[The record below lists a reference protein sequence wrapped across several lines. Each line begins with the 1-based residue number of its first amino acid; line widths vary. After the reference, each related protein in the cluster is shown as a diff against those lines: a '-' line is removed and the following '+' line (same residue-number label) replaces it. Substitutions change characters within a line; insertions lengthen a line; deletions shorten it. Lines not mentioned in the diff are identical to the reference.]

1 MRAVV
6 GLILAL
12 AATTAAWSA
21 EPAPPAPLDYAR
33 PEHWVCRPDI
43 DGACASDLTT
53 TVITADGSLR
63 REAFVRAKRPEV
75 DCFYLYPTVSHG
87 PDAGAP
93 ATVTEDERRAVRQQ
107 LERLASVCRLYAP
120 VYRQVTVTAMKAG
133 VSSRTI
139 PGLEAA
145 GRTSR
150 ADAMAAWRYYVANEN
165 YGRGVILIGHSQGAA
180 LLTELIQQEIDGRPG
195 RKQMVSAILAGGW
208 VTAPEGADRGGT
220 FRTIPACRQNGQIGC
235 VLTFNT
241 YRAERPVP
249 EAKAMPFDKARTPL
263 CTNPA
268 ALSGGSGALKPILS
282 ATGETII
289 PELTAPQ
296 PPWTDPPSRIDTPFV
311 ALPGLFEAECR
322 HDKHGV
328 YLAVWSVA
336 GPGDGRTGALTGEWM
351 IDGVADD
358 TMGLHNI
365 DLNLT
370 AGNLL
375 EVVRAQIAAYAR
387 KP

>member
-1 MRAVV
+1 MRVVV

-12 AATTAAWSA
+12 AATAPGWAA
-21 EPAPPAPLDYAR
+21 EPAAAPPLDYAKA
-33 PEHWVCRPDI
+33 EHWVCRPDI
-43 DGACASDLTT
+43 AGACASDLTT
-53 TVITADGSLR
+53 TVIAADGSLR
-63 REAFVRAKRPEV
+63 REAFERAKRPQV

-87 PDAGAP
+87 PDAAAP
-93 ATVTEDERRAVRQQ
+93 PTVTEDERRAARQQ

-120 VYRQVTVTAMKAG
+120 VYRQVTVTAMTGRVTSGLKEAG
-133 VSSRTI
+133 Q
-139 PGLEAA
+139 
-145 GRTSR
+145 TSR
-150 ADAMAAWRYYVANEN
+150 ADVMAAWRYYVANEN
-165 YGRGVILIGHSQGAA
+165 HGRGVILIGHSQGAA
-180 LLTELIQQEIDGRPG
+180 LLTELIQKEIDGRPG
-195 RKQMVSAILAGGW
+195 RRQMVTAILAGGW
-208 VTAPEGADRGGT
+208 VTAPDGADVGGT
-220 FRTIPACRQNGQIGC
+220 FRTIPACRRNGQIGC
-235 VLTFNT
+235 VMTFNS

-249 EAKAMPFDKARTPL
+249 EAKVMPFDKARTPL

-268 ALSGGSGALKPILS
+268 ALAGGRGALKPILS

-296 PPWTDPPSRIDTPFV
+296 PPWTDPPTRIETPFV

-336 GPGDGRTGALTGEWM
+336 GPGDRRTGALTGEWM
-351 IDGVADD
+351 IDGLADD

-375 EVVRAQIAAYAR
+375 DVLRGQIAAYEAR
-387 KP
+387 P